1 MGVTDEDAKMDLDLY
16 NGNFDLMSIAEPDL
30 EKHNVSQKQAGATA
44 MLTRGNISPYWY
56 NNLSV

>member
-16 NGNFDLMSIAEPDL
+16 NGNFDLMSIAEPDH

-44 MLTRGNISPYWY
+44 MLTRGNISPY
-56 NNLSV
+56 S